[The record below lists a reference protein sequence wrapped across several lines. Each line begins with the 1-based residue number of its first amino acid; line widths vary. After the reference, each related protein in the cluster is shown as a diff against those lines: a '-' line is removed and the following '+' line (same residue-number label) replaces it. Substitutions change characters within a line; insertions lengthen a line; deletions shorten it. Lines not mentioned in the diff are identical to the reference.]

1 MGKSRQRKKTR
12 RLLRFLLVCLVSNC
26 QCLPAKAAD
35 NLIVYDLIP
44 DLYGY
49 LRIAPEERESRAKLF
64 AQLLI
69 QPHPEIYGRAQIFK
83 TDIGTLEHYLDGLPA
98 YLPAIEHIHR
108 RFEEQRESIQAR
120 FLSAFPDFDPSR
132 AKIYLMLSLF
142 RFDGKIPHDDPRML
156 LLGLDGLAK
165 FHGAEVRLPVILSH
179 ELFHL
184 YHFQVNPP
192 PRDADQIEL
201 YRLIWQE
208 GLATYVSQVL
218 NPEATLADA
227 LLDPRL
233 AEEGPKFA
241 PILARSLLT
250 QLESTDD
257 TTAALY
263 LSYRRGGQIPA
274 RMGYLI
280 GYEIA
285 KRAADAHQI
294 TELARLRG
302 HALLSMMRRETQS
315 LAAESIQH

>member
-1 MGKSRQRKKTR
+1 MEKCRQRKKTR
-12 RLLRFLLVCLVSNC
+12 WLIRFLLIYLVSVSP
-26 QCLPAKAAD
+26 CLRVNAAG

-44 DLYGY
+44 DLDSY
-49 LRIAPEERESRAKLF
+49 LRIAPEERESRARLF
-64 AQLLI
+64 GQLVI
-69 QPHPEIYGRAQIFK
+69 QPHPEIYDRLQIYK
-83 TDIGTLEHYLDGLPA
+83 TDIATLEQYLDGLKA

-108 RFEEQRESIQAR
+108 RFEEQSDSIQSR
-120 FLSAFPDFDPSR
+120 FLRAFPEFDPSK
-132 AKIYLMLSLF
+132 AKIYLLLSLF
-142 RFDGKIPHDDPRML
+142 RFDGKVPHDDPRML

-165 FHGAEVRLPVILSH
+165 FHGAEVSLPVILSH

-233 AEEGPKFA
+233 AAEGPKFV
-241 PILARSLLT
+241 PTLAHSLLT

-257 TTAALY
+257 TTAGLY
-263 LSYRRGGQIPA
+263 LSYQRGGQIPA

-285 KRAADAHQI
+285 RRAAAGHQM
-294 TELARLRG
+294 TELVRLRG
-302 HALLSMMRRETQS
+302 HALLSVVRQETQALS
-315 LAAESIQH
+315 AEGGH

>member
-1 MGKSRQRKKTR
+1 MEKRRQHKKIR
-12 RLLRFLLVCLVSNC
+12 RLSRFLLICLVSVSP
-26 QCLPAKAAD
+26 CLRVNATG

-44 DLYGY
+44 DLDSY
-49 LRIAPEERESRAKLF
+49 LRIAPAERESRARLF

-69 QPHPEIYGRAQIFK
+69 QPHPEIYDRLQIYK
-83 TDIGTLEHYLDGLPA
+83 TDIATLEQYLDGLQA
-98 YLPAIEHIHR
+98 YLPAIEHIHQ
-108 RFEEQRESIQAR
+108 RFEEQSDSIQSR
-120 FLSAFPDFDPSR
+120 FLRAFPDFDSSR

-142 RFDGKIPHDDPRML
+142 RFDGRVPHDDPRIL

-165 FHGAEVRLPVILSH
+165 FHGAEVCLPVILSH

-184 YHFQVNPP
+184 YHFQLNPP

-218 NPEATLADA
+218 NPGATLADA

-233 AEEGPKFA
+233 AAEGPKFI
-241 PILARSLLT
+241 PILAHSLLT

-257 TTAALY
+257 TTTGLY
-263 LSYRRGGQIPA
+263 LSYQRGGRIPA

-285 KRAADAHQI
+285 RRVAAAHQM
-294 TELARLRG
+294 TELVRLRG
-302 HALLSMMRRETQS
+302 HALLSVVRQETQALS
-315 LAAESIQH
+315 AEGSH